1 MDARQLAALELAA
14 RAKIVWTGKH
24 WFVPS
29 MSGTGNYRVD
39 AGSKACTCEDFELRG
54 QVRPCKHILAVDI
67 VRARDTGIVTPPE
80 PACDEKGKPKKKR
93 PTYKQD
99 WPKYNAAQTNEKRL
113 FLHLLAD
120 LCGTV
125 EDPPHKRGRRPI
137 PLRDQLF
144 AAVFKV
150 YSTFSGRRFTT
161 DLQAAREAGH
171 IGVAPHYNSV
181 FRVFELAGTT
191 SHLQQ
196 LITLSAVPLRAVE
209 TTFAADS
216 SGFSTNRFGRWFDA
230 KYGVDRTE
238 ATWVKCHL
246 MCGVNTHI
254 VTAVELGK
262 DHDGQ
267 ILPPLHAKTAD
278 TFDIKEVCADKAYL
292 SRTNLELVDVA
303 GGVPLIP
310 FKVNSRPD
318 KQGEVWEKLFHH
330 FALRRE
336 QFLARYHQRSN
347 VESVFSMVKRKFGD
361 GLRSKTFPALH
372 NEALAKVLCHNLVVL
387 VHEMY
392 ELGIVADFSGA
403 VPEEVDDEPRV
414 LRFPGA

>member
-1 MDARQLAALELAA
+1 MAQLTSDLLARSSTILGMDARQQAALELAA
-14 RAKIVWTGKH
+14 RAKITWTGKH
-24 WFVPS
+24 WLVPS

-39 AGSKACTCEDFELRG
+39 AGSKACTCEAFELTG
-54 QVRPCKHILAVDI
+54 KPCKHMLAVDI
-67 VRARDTGIVTPPE
+67 VRSRDAGLPVPE
-80 PACDEKGKPKKKR
+80 RPKEENQPKRKR

-99 WPKYNAAQTNEKRL
+99 WPNYNKAQTNEKRL
-113 FLHLLAD
+113 FQVLLAD

-125 EDPPHKRGRRPI
+125 EDPPRKTGRRPI

-150 YSTFSGRRFTT
+150 YSTVSSRRFTT

-171 IGVAPHYNSV
+171 IRHAPHFNV
-181 FRVFELAGTT
+181 VLRVFDLAETT
-191 SHLQQ
+191 RLLHQ
-196 LITLSAVPLRAVE
+196 LIELSAVPLKAVE
-209 TTFAADS
+209 ATFAADS

-246 MCGVNTHI
+246 MCGVNTHV

-267 ILPPLHAKTAD
+267 MLPALHAKTAD
-278 TFDIKEVCADKAYL
+278 TFDVREVCADKAYL
-292 SRTNLELVDVA
+292 SKANLELIDGA

-310 FKVNSRPD
+310 FKVNSKPD
-318 KQGEVWEKLFHH
+318 KQGAVWEKLYHH

-336 QFLARYHQRSN
+336 DFLKRYHQRSN

-361 GLRSKTFPALH
+361 GLRSKTFPAL
-372 NEALAKVLCHNLVVL
+372 
-387 VHEMY
+387 Y
-392 ELGIVADFSGA
+392 SG
-403 VPEEVDDEPRV
+403 PRK
-414 LRFPGA
+414 